1 MASSNALSFCFG
13 SLIIKFLKSKLIFKK
28 GQNKNFFARN
38 IKIFKD
44 KILIKDEI
52 HIDTFN
58 ILMRAPRASK
68 RHVASA
74 DNFHKEDFAYQQ
86 NLSEKKSLRNR
97 KKCIETEYYL

>member
-1 MASSNALSFCFG
+1 MEQYLLNFSHAEFEKD
-13 SLIIKFLKSKLIFKK
+13 IKNS
-28 GQNKNFFARN
+28 

-74 DNFHKEDFAYQQ
+74 DNFHKEDFASQHI
-86 NLSEKKSLRNR
+86 LSEKKSLRNS
-97 KKCIETEYYL
+97 KICIETEYYL